1 MSQNDQQQSARQL
14 DELRRGIDEL
24 DSQLIELLAKRAALT
39 SKVGDVKAKT
49 GMPIYV
55 PEREAELLEK
65 RKNQAAECGVSESL
79 VEDLLRRIMRE
90 SYHIQNNRYRCINP
104 GIKRVVI
111 IGGAGALGKVFVGL
125 FERSG
130 YKVDVLE
137 KDDWHRADEAFK
149 EASLVLV
156 SVPINLTVDVIEKL
170 STLPSDCILADI
182 TSIKD
187 KPLEAMMK
195 VHPGPVVGLHP
206 MFGPDAPGMIKQ
218 VVVICHGRQPQA
230 YEWLLAQMQTWGA
243 TLFEVTAEEHDK
255 AMAFIQVMRHFNT
268 FVYGAHLAGENPNLA
283 LLTQLSSP
291 IYRLELAMVGRLFAQ
306 SPTLYADIIFNNP
319 ENFLL
324 LKRFHQRF
332 GEALAILDKGDK
344 AEFIRQFNE
353 IGAWFGDYAQTCLVD
368 SKRLLLKADDDQ
380 MLRTG
385 A

>member
-1 MSQNDQQQSARQL
+1 MSQTDQEQFTQALS
-14 DELRRGIDEL
+14 ELRHGIDEL
-24 DSQLIELLAKRAALT
+24 DSQLIELLARRAALT
-39 SKVGDVKAKT
+39 IKVGEVKAKT
-49 GMPIYV
+49 GMPVYV
-55 PEREAELLEK
+55 PEREAQMLEI
-65 RKNQAAECGVSESL
+65 RQAQAAECGVSESL
-79 VEDLLRRIMRE
+79 VEDLMRRIMRE

-130 YKVDVLE
+130 YHVDILE
-137 KDDWHRADEAFK
+137 KDDWKHAGELFA

-156 SVPINLTVDVIEKL
+156 SVPINLTVDVVEKL
-170 STLPSDCILADI
+170 NQLPPECILADI
-182 TSIKD
+182 TSIKH
-187 KPLEAMMK
+187 KPLDAMMK
-195 VHPGPVVGLHP
+195 AHKGPVVGLHP

-218 VVVICHGRQPQA
+218 VVVVCHGREPSK
-230 YEWLLAQMQTWGA
+230 YHWLLQQMQTWGA
-243 TLFEVTAEEHDK
+243 TLFEVSAEEHDK

-268 FVYGAHLAGENPNLA
+268 FVYGAHLAGENPSLE

-332 GEALAILDKGDK
+332 GEALTILDKGDK

-353 IGAWFGDYAQTCLVD
+353 IGAWFGDYAKTCLID

-380 MLRTG
+380 MLRT
-385 A
+385 

>member
-1 MSQNDQQQSARQL
+1 MSQTDQEPFTQALS
-14 DELRRGIDEL
+14 ELRAGIDEL
-24 DSQLIELLAKRAALT
+24 DSQLIELLARRAALT
-39 SKVGDVKAKT
+39 SKVGEVKAKT
-49 GMPIYV
+49 GMPVYV
-55 PEREAELLEK
+55 PEREAQMLEI
-65 RKNQAAECGVSESL
+65 RQAQAAECGVSESL
-79 VEDLLRRIMRE
+79 VEDLMRRIMRE

-111 IGGAGALGKVFVGL
+111 IGGAGALGGVFVGL

-130 YKVDVLE
+130 YHVDILE
-137 KDDWHRADEAFK
+137 KDDWNHASDLFA

-156 SVPINLTVDVIEKL
+156 SVPINLTVDVVEKL
-170 STLPSDCILADI
+170 NQLPSECILADI
-182 TSIKD
+182 TSIKH
-187 KPLEAMMK
+187 KPLDAMMK
-195 VHPGPVVGLHP
+195 VHKGPVVGLHP

-218 VVVICHGRQPQA
+218 VVVVCHGREPSK
-230 YEWLLAQMQTWGA
+230 YHWLMQQMQTWGA
-243 TLFEVTAEEHDK
+243 TLFEVSAEEHDK

-268 FVYGAHLAGENPNLA
+268 FVYGAHLAGENPSLE

-324 LKRFHQRF
+324 LRRFHQRF
-332 GEALAILDKGDK
+332 GEALSILDKGDK

-353 IGAWFGDYAQTCLVD
+353 IGAWFGDYAKTCLID

-380 MLRTG
+380 MLRT
-385 A
+385 